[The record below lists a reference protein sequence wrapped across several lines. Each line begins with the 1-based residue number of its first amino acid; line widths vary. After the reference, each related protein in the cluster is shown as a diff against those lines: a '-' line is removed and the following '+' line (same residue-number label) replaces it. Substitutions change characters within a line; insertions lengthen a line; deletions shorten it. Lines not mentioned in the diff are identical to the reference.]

1 MFKIK
6 PLCLT
11 LFSLSVFGISAV
23 YADTLNPT
31 SSTTLHSLSDDQLS
45 ETTGQALMSLSYLAP
60 NDTSNLMTKYS
71 NGSNIGFY
79 KLGLEAEMD
88 LNANIRNLQLGC
100 GGINGAGQCDVDIKN
115 LSLSGLPAN
124 YNPSSGNSPD
134 FGAAGRASTSAKL
147 TNPFM
152 EFAVRNPNAA
162 STREI
167 VGLRFSAEKITGLL
181 TAGLTNGSS
190 PSSTDGIQTLSGF
203 MRIAQ
208 TQGEVDTLGGKF
220 GMTQD
225 QSIGGNILVDI
236 IGGLG
241 FNRWVQS
248 YPNAQNTSLCAGSDG
263 CTTGITIPGLNS
275 VKFDLPSFQVNG
287 QRLNSALATD
297 ILLTLP
303 SIPLAKP
310 TGCIDPV
317 GSPGYCNQWNNDQL
331 LLNLRSQSNHNS
343 QNCISII
350 IASACNAK
358 FRMGEGSTLENLNL
372 NVTFKQALSMF
383 HNIPLNGTGG
393 YLSLQQIA
401 LLWPGSYVDSSDGSG
416 KSLNQMT
423 KTDVAQK
430 GWWMSFTEPVQLGY
444 LKGANAVDI
453 TSVLPQVADL
463 ITTDLTKNKITL
475 TLFDGLGALANQPV
489 TKKMNIDIGPYTE
502 TNPARLTLQNLKLT
516 NQEVSTNCYGSLKF
530 C

>member
-1 MFKIK
+1 MSTIK
-6 PLCLT
+6 PLCFMVFSFSALTVSIAYAESLT
-11 LFSLSVFGISAV
+11 LQ
-23 YADTLNPT
+23 
-31 SSTTLHSLSDDQLS
+31 SLSDEQLS

-60 NDTSNLMTKYS
+60 NDTSNLMSKYS
-71 NGSNIGFY
+71 SGSNIGFY
-79 KLGLEAEMD
+79 KLGLEADLD

-100 GGINGAGQCDVDIKN
+100 GGINGAGACDVDIKN

-124 YNPSSGNSPD
+124 YDPSSGNSPD
-134 FGAAGRASTSAKL
+134 YGSVGRASTSAKL
-147 TNPFM
+147 SNPFM
-152 EFAVRNPNAA
+152 EFAVKNPNAA

-190 PSSTDGIQTLSGF
+190 PSSVDGIQTLSGF

-208 TQGEVDTLGGKF
+208 TKGQVDTAAGKF
-220 GMTQD
+220 GMVQN

-248 YPNAQNTSLCAGSDG
+248 YPNTQNTSLCAGNDG
-263 CTTGITIPGLNS
+263 CTTGITIPSLKD
-275 VKFDLPSFQVNG
+275 VQFDLPSFQVNG
-287 QRLNSALATD
+287 QRLTSALATD

-310 TGCIDPV
+310 TGCT
-317 GSPGYCNQWNNDQL
+317 GTTCNQWDNDQL
-331 LLNLRSQSNHNS
+331 LLNLRDQNNHNNQS
-343 QNCISII
+343 CISIL

-401 LLWPGSYVDSSDGSG
+401 LLWPRSYVDSSDTSG
-416 KSLNQMT
+416 KTLNQMS

-430 GWWMSFTEPVQLGY
+430 GWWMSFAEPVQLGY
-444 LKGANAVDI
+444 LKGADPVDI
-453 TSVLPQVADL
+453 SGVLPQVANL
-463 ITTDLTKNKITL
+463 ITTDLTNNKITL
-475 TLFDGLGALANQPV
+475 SLIDGLGALANQPV
-489 TKKMNIDIGPYTE
+489 TKKMNIDIGTYTA